1 MMIQQKNANNL
12 KKKLII
18 QIKNEEIYKNN
29 SLLFIN
35 NGVMNFNNVNRI
47 LIYKEK
53 VKQKT

>member
-1 MMIQQKNANNL
+1 MMIQQKNVNNL